1 MAMIPTYQDMLAQ
14 ALQQSQQQQVQPQST
29 QNRSIFDNP
38 AFGNSLMKM
47 GLTMLAD
54 SEQGYSLGE
63 SIGRGGLAFMQ
74 ERKSQEE
81 QQRQAMLDQQQ
92 RQLQEAQ
99 LARAQLQ
106 DNLKKLALQREA
118 MQYDTAAQQ
127 VQNLPPEYQGLGQ
140 IDPLATVKLA
150 ATNAFNR
157 QDAEREFAQKVQLQ
171 NMQYGNE
178 RALAEYKARQGGGMG
193 DMPAAVKE
201 YKWMLE
207 NLKTP
212 EEWDAY
218 MNTKRADP
226 YQTAF
231 ARAQGMEQG
240 GLQLDVPTIQQNSQY
255 MLDTIERLE
264 KSSGFDAIFGSPTFE
279 KAFKG
284 GTGAGPAFPG
294 TDAANAKSIREQIQG
309 QAFLKVYDQLR
320 GAGNIATAEGAKGE
334 QAFANLQS
342 AQTPEEARESLKII
356 KEVVKKGLN
365 NLNKRANMPA
375 PQFPRQSPLM
385 STMPNAQSPAQPMM
399 PSGGQKE
406 VRVDW

>member
-106 DNLKKLALQREA
+106 DNLNKLALQREA

-127 VQNLPPEYQGLGQ
+127 AQNLPPEYQSLAA

-193 DMPAAVKE
+193 DMPATVKE
-201 YKWMLE
+201 YLYYNQLPE
-207 NLKTP
+207 EQREIFLNLKRQNPQEKRISGEYGDRFTAITSAP
-212 EEWDAY
+212 EVAKARQDAVGRIIDYYNDADFYETGVVGGMVPATSASAQLADKETATLNVQNNPYKGQGAVSDFERKMQQATVPNRSMRRETLEKTQLASQALTDITDFRRNFANEYVNKTGKWDAAGE
-218 MNTKRADP
+218 K
-226 YQTAF
+226 
-231 ARAQGMEQG
+231 
-240 GLQLDVPTIQQNSQY
+240 QL
-255 MLDTIERLE
+255 
-264 KSSGFDAIFGSPTFE
+264 F
-279 KAFKG
+279 
-284 GTGAGPAFPG
+284 
-294 TDAANAKSIREQIQG
+294 DAANEYAKQRYLEIFPEEQP
-309 QAFLKVYDQLR
+309 
-320 GAGNIATAEGAKGE
+320 KGE
-334 QAFANLQS
+334 W
-342 AQTPEEARESLKII
+342 
-356 KEVVKKGLN
+356 
-365 NLNKRANMPA
+365 
-375 PQFPRQSPLM
+375 
-385 STMPNAQSPAQPMM
+385 TMPVPVK
-399 PSGGQKE
+399 GGK
-406 VRVDW
+406 

>member
-106 DNLKKLALQREA
+106 DNLNKLALQREA

-140 IDPLATVKLA
+140 IDPLGTVKLA

-157 QDAEREFAQKVQLQ
+157 QDAEREFARKVQLQ

-201 YKWMLE
+201 YLYYNQLPE
-207 NLKTP
+207 EQRETFLNLKRQNPQDKRISGEYGDRFTAITSAP
-212 EEWDAY
+212 EVAKARQDAVGRIIDYYNDAKFYETGVVGGMVPATSASAQLADKETATLNVQNNPYKGQGAVSDFERKMQQATVPNRSMRRETLEKTQLASQALTDIADFRRNFANEYVNKTGKWDAAGE
-218 MNTKRADP
+218 K
-226 YQTAF
+226 
-231 ARAQGMEQG
+231 
-240 GLQLDVPTIQQNSQY
+240 QL
-255 MLDTIERLE
+255 
-264 KSSGFDAIFGSPTFE
+264 F
-279 KAFKG
+279 
-284 GTGAGPAFPG
+284 
-294 TDAANAKSIREQIQG
+294 DAANEYAKQRYLEIFPEEQP
-309 QAFLKVYDQLR
+309 
-320 GAGNIATAEGAKGE
+320 KGE
-334 QAFANLQS
+334 W
-342 AQTPEEARESLKII
+342 
-356 KEVVKKGLN
+356 
-365 NLNKRANMPA
+365 
-375 PQFPRQSPLM
+375 
-385 STMPNAQSPAQPMM
+385 TMPVPVK
-399 PSGGQKE
+399 GGK
-406 VRVDW
+406 

>member
-81 QQRQAMLDQQQ
+81 LQRQALLDQQQ

-106 DNLKKLALQREA
+106 DNLNKLALQREA

-127 VQNLPPEYQGLGQ
+127 AQNLPPEYQGLAA

-193 DMPAAVKE
+193 DMPASVKE
-201 YKWMLE
+201 YLFYQSQNPE
-207 NLKTP
+207 QQETFLNLKRQNPQDKRVSGEYGDRFTAITSAP
-212 EEWDAY
+212 EVAKARQDAVGRIIDYYNDAAGYETGIVGGMLPATSASAQLADKETATLNVQNNPYKGQGAVSDFERKMQQATVPNRSMRRETLEKTQLASQALTDIADFRRNFANEYVNKTGKWDAAGE
-218 MNTKRADP
+218 K
-226 YQTAF
+226 
-231 ARAQGMEQG
+231 
-240 GLQLDVPTIQQNSQY
+240 QL
-255 MLDTIERLE
+255 
-264 KSSGFDAIFGSPTFE
+264 F
-279 KAFKG
+279 
-284 GTGAGPAFPG
+284 
-294 TDAANAKSIREQIQG
+294 DAANEYAKQRYLEI
-309 QAFLKVYDQLR
+309 F
-320 GAGNIATAEGAKGE
+320 
-334 QAFANLQS
+334 
-342 AQTPEEARESLKII
+342 PEEQP
-356 KEVVKKGLN
+356 KG
-365 NLNKRANMPA
+365 KW
-375 PQFPRQSPLM
+375 
-385 STMPNAQSPAQPMM
+385 TMPVPVK
-399 PSGGQKE
+399 GGK
-406 VRVDW
+406 

>member
-14 ALQQSQQQQVQPQST
+14 ALQQSQQQQQAQQQGT

-74 ERKSQEE
+74 ERQSQEE
-81 QQRQAMLDQQQ
+81 QQRQAMLDQQERQ
-92 RQLQEAQ
+92 RQEAL
-99 LARAQLQ
+99 LARQQLQ
-106 DNLKKLALQREA
+106 DNLSLLNQKREA
-118 MQYDTAAQQ
+118 MQYDAAAQQ
-127 VQNLPPEYQGLGQ
+127 VQNLPPEYQGLGV
-140 IDPLATVKLA
+140 IDPLGTVKLA

-157 QDAEREFAQKVQLQ
+157 QDAEREFAQRVQLQ
-171 NMQYGNE
+171 NMQ
-178 RALAEYKARQGGGMG
+178 ARQGSGMG

-201 YKWMLE
+201 YLYY
-207 NLKTP
+207 NQLP
-212 EEWDAY
+212 EEQRE
-218 MNTKRADP
+218 NFLNLKRADP

-231 ARAQGMEQG
+231 ARAQGAEQG
-240 GLQLDVPTIQQNSQY
+240 GLQLDIPTIQQNSQY
-255 MLDTIERLE
+255 MIDTIDRLE
-264 KSSGFDAIFGSPTFE
+264 KSPGFDAVFGAPTLA
-279 KAFKG
+279 KAFQG
-284 GTGAGPAFPG
+284 GSGAGPAFPG
-294 TDAANAKSIREQIQG
+294 TDAANAKSIREQVQG

-320 GAGNIATAEGAKGE
+320 GGGNIATAEGAKGE

-356 KEVVKKGLN
+356 KEVVKKGLD

-385 STMPNAQSPAQPMM
+385 STMPNAQSPAQPTQGNI
-399 PSGGQKE
+399 PPPPDGFE
-406 VRVDW
+406 VQ